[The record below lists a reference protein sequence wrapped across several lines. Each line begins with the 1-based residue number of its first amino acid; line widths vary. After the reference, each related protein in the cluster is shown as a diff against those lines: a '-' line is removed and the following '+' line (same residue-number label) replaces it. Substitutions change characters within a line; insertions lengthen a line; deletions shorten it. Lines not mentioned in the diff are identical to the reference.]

1 MWIELKAIEE
11 EKVDLE
17 KERLWLMADV
27 VSTTKHEHELK
38 IMFMDTTCLD
48 DTKDVCVG
56 NICSNL
62 STSRWRQWE

>member
-1 MWIELKAIEE
+1 MAKKKEMESKKNVEKVQMRIELKAIEE

-38 IMFMDTTCLD
+38 IMFMDTRCLD
-48 DTKDVCVG
+48 DT
-56 NICSNL
+56 
-62 STSRWRQWE
+62 